1 MAENEKELEEFK
13 RQAAEAAVDL
23 VRSGMVVGLGH
34 GSTAIF
40 AVKKLAIKLNT
51 GELERIIGIP
61 CSHMIK
67 DAAMEL
73 GIPLSTLGEHPAIDI
88 TIDGADEVDPELN
101 LIKGGGGALLME
113 KRVARASAREII
125 VVDESKISP
134 KLGSQFALPVEV
146 AEIGWETAAEFI
158 ERLGTKAALRMAEGE
173 PFCTDSGNLIL
184 DCDFGPIDN
193 PGELDATLLGFDGVI
208 DHGLFLGLATDV
220 IAAGPAGLTH
230 LRREES

>member
-67 DAAMEL
+67 DA
-73 GIPLSTLGEHPAIDI
+73 
-88 TIDGADEVDPELN
+88 
-101 LIKGGGGALLME
+101 
-113 KRVARASAREII
+113 
-125 VVDESKISP
+125 
-134 KLGSQFALPVEV
+134 
-146 AEIGWETAAEFI
+146 
-158 ERLGTKAALRMAEGE
+158 
-173 PFCTDSGNLIL
+173 
-184 DCDFGPIDN
+184 
-193 PGELDATLLGFDGVI
+193 
-208 DHGLFLGLATDV
+208 
-220 IAAGPAGLTH
+220 
-230 LRREES
+230 